1 MIEITESS
9 SNRVPVR
16 SAVRPDFYFMRAK
29 ASRWIALGFGA
40 GLSPVAPGTVGTL
53 WAWAAFLWI
62 DPWLGDIDWAL
73 LILFGTVLGIIACRR
88 TGEALGVQDHGAIV
102 WDEVIAFWLVLWVL
116 NGSFSQQ
123 VTAFL
128 VFRFFDI
135 VKPPPIRWIDRK
147 VGGGWGVMADDLAA
161 AMMTLLALALG
172 RALA

>member
-1 MIEITESS
+1 VVEIIESNA
-9 SNRVPVR
+9 NRVPVKA
-16 SAVRPDFYFMRAK
+16 AVRPDFYFMRSK
-29 ASRWIALGFGA
+29 ASRWIALGSGA

-62 DPWLGDIDWAL
+62 DPWLVDSEWAL
-73 LILFGTVLGIIACRR
+73 LILFGTVLGIVACRR

-102 WDEVIAFWLVLWVL
+102 WDEVIAFWLILWVL
-116 NGSFSQQ
+116 NGSFPQQ

-135 VKPPPIRWIDRK
+135 AKPPPIRWIDRT

-161 AMMTLLALALG
+161 ALMTLLVLAFG
-172 RALA
+172 RSMG